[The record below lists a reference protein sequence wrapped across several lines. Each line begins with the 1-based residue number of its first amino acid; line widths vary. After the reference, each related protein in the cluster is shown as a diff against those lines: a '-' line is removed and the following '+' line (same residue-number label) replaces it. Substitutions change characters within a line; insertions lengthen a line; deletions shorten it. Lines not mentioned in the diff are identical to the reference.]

1 MTPVTGR
8 VLTGTALVG
17 MLALAGGL
25 RLQGLG
31 FGLPAVYNPDEIAIM
46 SRALAFAK
54 GDLNPH
60 NFLYPTFY
68 FYALFAW
75 IGAYFAG
82 AWATGA
88 VPSAAVFQ
96 SQFFVDPTGIYLAGR
111 LLGVVCGVATVG
123 ALYALGRRLF
133 DVPTGLVAALFLAV
147 APTAVRDAHY
157 VKHDVPVTLAI
168 VLAYLAIARVASS
181 DLREPGGRSR
191 KPLFVAAALCGAAFS
206 THYYAVFL
214 ALPLM
219 LAIGLAHAS
228 NGWRAIVR
236 ELAIAGLVG
245 SAVFLALSPFL
256 LVEPATAWQDIVANR
271 QIVMDRAVADGR
283 GAFASAPAYAHLL
296 WSEGIGWPV
305 VLGALLGLA
314 VVAREQP
321 RNAALLLAFPLPFL
335 AFISNTVAASR
346 YLNPVLP
353 FIALLAAVAVCRLA
367 GRARSETGRR
377 RQWITVGAALLL
389 AIPGLRL
396 SFDIGRF
403 FQQTDTRTLAQRFI
417 ESTIPAGATVL
428 VQPYSVQLTQS
439 KASLREALA
448 ATGHDPARATGKFA
462 MRLALDPEPSP
473 AYRTL
478 FLGDGGL
485 DADKIYVSPRAL
497 GAPAPDSPPPDSP
510 DALEPLRRLGVQYVV
525 LKRYNT
531 EDLPVAPL
539 RAELRARGR
548 LLAEF
553 SPWRLESANDGAD
566 ARARALVAPF
576 LHNTDTPYD
585 RALERPGPGIEV
597 WAIGEGPD
605 TSRVQGP

>member
-1 MTPVTGR
+1 
-8 VLTGTALVG
+8 
-17 MLALAGGL
+17 
-25 RLQGLG
+25 
-31 FGLPAVYNPDEIAIM
+31 
-46 SRALAFAK
+46 
-54 GDLNPH
+54 
-60 NFLYPTFY
+60 
-68 FYALFAW
+68 
-75 IGAYFAG
+75 
-82 AWATGA
+82 
-88 VPSAAVFQ
+88 
-96 SQFFVDPTGIYLAGR
+96 
-111 LLGVVCGVATVG
+111 
-123 ALYALGRRLF
+123 
-133 DVPTGLVAALFLAV
+133 
-147 APTAVRDAHY
+147 
-157 VKHDVPVTLAI
+157 
-168 VLAYLAIARVASS
+168 VLAYLAIARVARS

-191 KPLFVAAALCGAAFS
+191 KPLFVASALCGAAFS

-417 ESTIPAGATVL
+417 EAQIPAGTTVL
-428 VQPYSVQLTQS
+428 LQPYSVQLVQS
-439 KASLREALA
+439 QASLREALV
-448 ATGHDPARATGKFA
+448 ATGHDPARAPTKFA
-462 MRLALDPEPSP
+462 LRLALDPYP
-473 AYRTL
+473 APGYRTI

-485 DADKIYVSPRAL
+485 DADKIYVSPSEIG
-497 GAPAPDSPPPDSP
+497 GAAGLA
-510 DALEPLRRLGVQYVV
+510 ALERLGVQYVV

-531 EDLPVAPL
+531 EDLAAAPL
-539 RAELRARGR
+539 RALLAAHGR
-548 LLAEF
+548 LVAAF
-553 SPWRLESANDGAD
+553 PPWRAGA
-566 ARARALVAPF
+566 ASETRVAPF

-585 RALERPGPGIEV
+585 RALERPGPGIEL
-597 WAIGEGPD
+597 WKLRPDGEPAVGP
-605 TSRVQGP
+605 Q